1 MILQE
6 VLAGDLAPKKLT
18 GIAIKKTQGSMMAT
32 QFLPERSWPEFS
44 GYYKTYNDYSF
55 AQQAPEVG
63 EGSPDS
69 LLNTAYE
76 ETSFTMSEYRIGGEI
91 TERAINFLLA
101 KDSTQAVS
109 AGRALV
115 SDEVEFLTDTLTLR
129 EETKIISALK
139 DNVQSGFTVTAN
151 GDWSNSGA
159 TPINNLRR
167 AIRTIRIN
175 WHTEP
180 DTLLINPVTEENLL
194 NHAQVTGIYTN
205 SGNTALLAD
214 NTLATGQSRSV
225 PRLTGLDVFVH
236 DGVTTAATAAGL
248 AKGATETLIVGSTAT
263 TGSNWALVFKRGNTT
278 GVTYVAEPLT
288 IRRWEKPEYRSVH
301 IQMFK
306 TFVPVI
312 FRPKQIA
319 LIENI

>member
-6 VLAGDLAPKKLT
+6 VLAADLAPKKLT
-18 GIAIKKTQGSMMAT
+18 GIAIKKTQGAMMAT
-32 QFLPERSWPEFS
+32 QFLPERNWPEFA
-44 GYYKTYNDYSF
+44 GYYKTYNDVAF
-55 AQQAPEVG
+55 GQQAPEVG
-63 EGSPDS
+63 EGAPDA
-69 LLNTAYE
+69 LLNTAYQ

-101 KDSTQAVS
+101 KDSTQHVS
-109 AGRALV
+109 AGRELV
-115 SDEVEFLTDTLTLR
+115 RDEVEFLSDTIMLR
-129 EETKIISALK
+129 EETKIIAALK
-139 DNVQSGFTVTAN
+139 DNVQAGFTVTAN

-167 AIRTIRIN
+167 AIRVMRVG

-180 DTLLINPVTEENLL
+180 DTLLINPVTEENLM
-194 NHAQVTGIYTN
+194 NHTQVSGIYTN
-205 SGNTALLAD
+205 SGNTALLQD
-214 NTLATGQSRSV
+214 NTLQKGQSRSV

-236 DGVTTAATAAGL
+236 DGVTTADGSLAAGS
-248 AKGATETLIVGSTAT
+248 TESLIVGAAST
-263 TGSNWALVFKRGNTT
+263 TGNWALVFKRGNTT

-288 IRRWEKPEYRSVH
+288 VRRWEKPETRSVH
-301 IQMFK
+301 VQMFK

>member
-18 GIAIKKTQGSMMAT
+18 GIAIKKTQGAMMAT

-44 GYYKTYNDYSF
+44 GYYKTYNNHAF

-63 EGSPDS
+63 EGAPDS

-76 ETSFTMSEYRIGGEI
+76 ESSFTMSEYRIGGEI

-101 KDSTQAVS
+101 KDSTQHVS
-109 AGRALV
+109 AGRELV
-115 SDEVEFLTDTLTLR
+115 SDEIEFLTDTLILR

-167 AIRTIRIN
+167 AIRTIRVN

-180 DTLLINPVTEENLL
+180 DTFLINPVTEENLL
-194 NHAQVTGIYTN
+194 NHAQITGIYTN
-205 SGNTALLAD
+205 SGNTALIAD
-214 NTLATGQSRSV
+214 NTIKSGQSRSI

-236 DGVTTAATAAGL
+236 DGVTTADGSL
-248 AKGATETLIVGSTAT
+248 ASGATESLIVGTGTST
-263 TGSNWALVFKRGNTT
+263 GNWALVFKRGNTT

-288 IRRWEKPEYRSVH
+288 VRRWDKPETRSVH

-312 FRPKQIA
+312 FRPKQVA